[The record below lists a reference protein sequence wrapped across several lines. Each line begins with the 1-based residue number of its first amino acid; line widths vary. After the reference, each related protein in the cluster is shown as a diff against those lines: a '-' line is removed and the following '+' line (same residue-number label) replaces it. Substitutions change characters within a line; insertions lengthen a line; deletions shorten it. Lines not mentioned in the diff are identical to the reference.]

1 MKTPKNTFEKVM
13 MYPKALDEL
22 KIHELEIAKDEG
34 IEWLKEIDRLLNDA
48 IDTVDRNYQRLGQI
62 DELGLPTGSG
72 YAKEI
77 QSYSDWHKKA
87 KKQAESVL
95 SEIDKKLINELE
107 QSIPKD
113 AEMNIT
119 HFVDT
124 RVKKSNRQFATK
136 LLTELELLRDNNNL
150 INYNGGKI
158 NISGTIDHL
167 LNHKVNEDPPTTK
180 RSITDWVNGYIG
192 DMWDF

>member
-77 QSYSDWHKKA
+77 QNYSDWHKKA

-95 SEIDKKLINELE
+95 LEIDKKILGDVKIDIQRLQKIVLKANDLLHNHYQKYKPLKSGAFISNDLKNELAE
-107 QSIPKD
+107 EFSIGATTVYDDLKLYCDKENRFYKIKPEYKVL
-113 AEMNIT
+113 
-119 HFVDT
+119 F
-124 RVKKSNRQFATK
+124 KS
-136 LLTELELLRDNNNL
+136 E
-150 INYNGGKI
+150 
-158 NISGTIDHL
+158 
-167 LNHKVNEDPPTTK
+167 
-180 RSITDWVNGYIG
+180 
-192 DMWDF
+192 